1 MEIKDHINN
10 LKDTLNQHNIDYYV
24 YDNPTIS
31 DYEYD
36 KLLKELELLESQ
48 NPQYC
53 SDDSPTQRVGGTIL
67 NEFDS
72 ITHRIPMQ
80 SLANAMIKDELTH
93 FDQQIMK
100 LLNNIEPVEYVAE
113 LKLDGLA
120 VEIVYE
126 NGKFKAW
133 SKAMIAA
140 GYAYV
145 LIDIFNSLKL
155 DQAKKIT
162 VDDFKKIKMDELL
175 TMNRKTGFFEMIE
188 MMIAKLKNVRN

>member
-48 NPQYC
+48 NPKYC

-80 SLANAMIKDELTH
+80 SLANAMNKDELTH

-100 LLNNIEPVEYVAE
+100 LLNNTEPVEYVAE

-120 VEIVYE
+120 VELVYE
-126 NGKFKAW
+126 KGKFIYGSTRGDGISGEDITNNLKTI
-133 SKAMIAA
+133 KGIA
-140 GYAYV
+140 
-145 LIDIFNSLKL
+145 LKL
-155 DQAKKIT
+155 NNYYNQY
-162 VDDFKKIKMDELL
+162 F
-175 TMNRKTGFFEMIE
+175 G
-188 MMIAKLKNVRN
+188 